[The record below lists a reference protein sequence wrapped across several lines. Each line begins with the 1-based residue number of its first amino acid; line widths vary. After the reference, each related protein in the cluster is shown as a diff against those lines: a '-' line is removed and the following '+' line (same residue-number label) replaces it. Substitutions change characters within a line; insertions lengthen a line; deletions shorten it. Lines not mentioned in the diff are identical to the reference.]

1 MYLPGSDPL
10 GSGVTLQ
17 SRVAPVVWVAS
28 YPRSG
33 NTFLRTVL
41 NQCFGLKSGSV
52 YAHDFGG
59 SHAVEDVVGHIEWAE
74 NGAIEFGD
82 APVKLMKTHWRQPP
96 DLRPAIYVV
105 RDGRDAIAS
114 LFQFWN
120 ERQALTDII
129 DGRNDFGSWADH
141 VTAWDPTDRPNTLL
155 LRYEDLV
162 GSLGAC
168 SDQIAGFFNLD
179 PKCRALPSRAEL
191 ASIDGRWIKPESD
204 RKLQLDGPLLQ
215 RFRDVNGAV
224 MQEFGYW

>member
-1 MYLPGSDPL
+1 MYLPSNPL
-10 GSGVTLQ
+10 GAGVAV
-17 SRVAPVVWVAS
+17 RAGVAPVVWVAS

-41 NQCFGLKSGSV
+41 HQCFGLKSGSV
-52 YAHDFGG
+52 YADDFGG
-59 SHAVEDVVGHIEWAE
+59 SQAVEDVVGHIEWAE
-74 NGAIEFGD
+74 NGTIEFGD
-82 APVKLMKTHWRQPP
+82 APIKLMKTHWQQPP
-96 DLRPAIYVV
+96 DLRPAIYVI

-141 VTAWDPTDRPNTLL
+141 VTAWAPKDRPNTLL

-162 GSLGAC
+162 GSLGTC
-168 SDQIAGFFNLD
+168 IDQIAGFLNLD

-191 ASIDGRWIKPESD
+191 ASIDGRWIKPENK
-204 RKLQLDGPLLQ
+204 RAPLDGPLLQ
-215 RFRDVNGAV
+215 RFREVNGNV